1 MSNTSDFVI
10 ENGVLIKYVGP
21 GGEVVIP
28 DGVAEIYAT
37 AGFQG
42 NDSITELTIPEG
54 VERLQ
59 FYTFQNCR
67 NLRRVILPSSI
78 SMIGSAAFKGCERL
92 EEIVLPE
99 RLERIKENAFQDC
112 ISLKSI
118 RIPENVSSIGTEAFQ
133 NCKNLKQ
140 VEICPERISAWGDN
154 VFAGCKGLLDSQ
166 GLLILGETML
176 CRYEG
181 SGGSVSIPQGVKHI
195 QNAAFKSRKKLS
207 GVVMP
212 EGVESIGAEAF
223 AGCVGLRS
231 VILPGTLKEIQ
242 EKAFKGCKMLAEL
255 DFPASL
261 RTIEEEAFRNCETL
275 GRVVLPLGVEK
286 VGKNAFAGCT
296 GVEYIELPQKINKSI
311 TGIFSQSEMLEK
323 RIQSQL
329 SFSADTEAAFLAKIR
344 EKSNRTKLMQSFIAQ
359 DNGPYAAW
367 LLEQLAKTLTEEE
380 LDTYIEAAAAQQKP
394 QVQAVFLNYKN
405 KDISAEQG
413 LQLEL
418 PDEIS
423 SVERNEM
430 TVSDWRKI
438 FKFSVKDGKA
448 SISGYKGTEVD
459 VQIPAYIGKNPV
471 TEIADGAFFGR
482 EFIES
487 LTIPEGVSYIG
498 RQVFDRCCNL
508 KDLHLPASVARID
521 SYIGSMRSK
530 LTIHAPVGSYAEQY
544 AKEHNIPFVA
554 E

>member
-1 MSNTSDFVI
+1 MSNMSDFVI
-10 ENGVLIKYVGP
+10 ENGVLKEYVGP
-21 GGEVVIP
+21 GGDVVVP
-28 DGVAEIYAT
+28 EGVTEIYTT

-42 NDSITELTIPEG
+42 NDSITELVIPEG
-54 VERLQ
+54 VDRLQ

-67 NLRRVILPSSI
+67 NLRKVVLPNSI
-78 SMIGSAAFKGCERL
+78 TMIGSSAFKGCEQL
-92 EEIVLPE
+92 EEIALPE
-99 RLERIKENAFQDC
+99 RLERIKENAFQEC
-112 ISLKSI
+112 ISLKCI
-118 RIPENVSSIGTEAFQ
+118 RIPENVTSIGTEAFQ

-140 VEICPERISAWGDN
+140 VEICPERISTWGDN
-154 VFAGCKGLLDSQ
+154 VFAGCKGLLDFQ

-181 SGGSVSIPQGVKHI
+181 SGGPVSIPQGVKHI

-207 GVVMP
+207 EVVMP

-255 DFPASL
+255 VFPASL
-261 RTIEEEAFRNCETL
+261 RIIGEESFRNCETL
-275 GRVVLPLGVEK
+275 GSVVLPSGVEK

-296 GVEYIELPQKINKSI
+296 GLKYVELPQRINKSI
-311 TGIFSQSEMLEK
+311 TGVFNQSELLEK
-323 RIQSQL
+323 RVQGQL
-329 SFSADTEAAFLAKIR
+329 SFSTDTEAAFLTKVR
-344 EKSNRTKLMQSFIAQ
+344 EKSNRAKFMQTFITQ

-367 LLEQLAKTLTEEE
+367 FLEQLTKTITGEE

-394 QVQAVFLNYKN
+394 QVQAVLLNYKN

-418 PDEIS
+418 PNEIRS
-423 SVERNEM
+423 MERNEM
-430 TVSDWRKI
+430 SVSDWRKI
-438 FKFSVKDGKA
+438 FKFSMKDGKA
-448 SISGYKGTEVD
+448 SISGYKGTEVN
-459 VQIPAYIGKNPV
+459 VQIPIYIGKNPV
-471 TEIADGAFFGR
+471 TEIADGAFFGC
-482 EFIES
+482 EIMES
-487 LTIPEGVSYIG
+487 LTIPEGVLCVG

-530 LTIHAPVGSYAEQY
+530 LTIHAPAGSYAEQY
-544 AKEHNIPFVA
+544 AKENNIPFSA